1 MGAKITILLLRP
13 IKYVDINYLNI
24 KIMAEI
30 LMKHGDRRELAQKF
44 DVSQVTIISA
54 LKFRTHSNVANMIRK
69 AALEMGGVLQGAKSL
84 KEATHESDKEDL

>member
-44 DVSQVTIISA
+44 DVSQVTI
-54 LKFRTHSNVANMIRK
+54 LVH
-69 AALEMGGVLQGAKSL
+69 
-84 KEATHESDKEDL
+84 